1 MSLNKIFAS
10 IMPSARNNSEPH
22 WTIMDVDL
30 YVPKLPELAPF
41 ILLSVLIGFLL
52 SLISFVS
59 PYVVA
64 LSAVGVLVGGLALC
78 MGVSLEEHGGKG
90 LVVVIWLAAVAVLL
104 IRLSSGKL
112 T

>member
-41 ILLSVLIGFLL
+41 VLLSVLIGFLL
-52 SLISFVS
+52 SLTSLVPS
-59 PYVVA
+59 SVVA
-64 LSAVGVLVGGLALC
+64 LAAVGVFVAGLALC
-78 MGVSLEEHGGKG
+78 MGVSPEEQGGKG
-90 LVVVIWLAAVAVLL
+90 LLVLIWLVAIALLL